1 MPLVD
6 IDLVKKHLRVDFDD
20 DDMEIA
26 AYQAAAENIVAETL
40 DRSVFVS
47 PEVAPTDDDGTAIEL
62 PAAVT
67 AAILLMTGH
76 LYKNRESVGE
86 AQVELPMTI
95 KYLLAP
101 YRIWRTF
108 DECADVVSVPIVVE
122 EIV

>member
-20 DDMEIA
+20 DDTEIA
-26 AYQAAAENIVAETL
+26 AYQAAAENVITQTL
-40 DRSVFVS
+40 DRAVYVGT
-47 PEVAPTDDDGTAIEL
+47 APTSDDGTAIEL

-67 AAILLMTGH
+67 AAVLLMTGH

-86 AQVELPMTI
+86 AQAELPMTI

-108 DECADVVSVPIVVE
+108 DECADVVTVPVVVE
-122 EIV
+122 E

>member
-20 DDMEIA
+20 DDTEIA
-26 AYQAAAENIVAETL
+26 AYQAAAESIITETL
-40 DRSVFVS
+40 DRAVFVGTA
-47 PEVAPTDDDGTAIEL
+47 PEDADGTALEL
-62 PAAVT
+62 PAPVT

-86 AQVELPMTI
+86 AQSEIPMTV

-101 YRIWRTF
+101 YRVWRTF
-108 DECADVVSVPIVVE
+108 DECADVVSVPIVVT
-122 EIV
+122 